1 MPVESE
7 AKNDQNAHQ
16 AECYSYDRAESSG
29 GSLRL
34 HRCGQAPLAQEIPD
48 AGSEMERRGEYASD
62 KERQVPRILQVLRD
76 VCVRRSAMPEP
87 PFGVKVP
94 PDVGEGDPSC
104 VAAQRVQ
111 TLPCPRIVEQ

>member
-7 AKNDQNAHQ
+7 GKNDQNAHQ

-76 VCVRRSAMPEP
+76 GCLRRSARPDRK
-87 PFGVKVP
+87 FSVKSP
-94 PDVGEGDPSC
+94 PDLGGRD
-104 VAAQRVQ
+104 
-111 TLPCPRIVEQ
+111 T